1 MFGRHVRF
9 VRSKGRTRICVEC
22 LELCQRALKTDKQQ
36 KRHPHC
42 VPNRTQMRTAWSVPV
57 AINYKPPLSHQRSP
71 SVHHGP
77 LSPHTTTDPTNTQKK
92 NTLTQTV
99 RWCTGATCPA
109 HRVSRCCRQRK
120 KIPAVLS
127 IRPVRRRPA
136 RGRRWSLVVPPRQR
150 QCACTARRRR
160 RRPDGSRRQRRRQQR
175 WRQRHRRPHQRQRQR
190 H

>member
-9 VRSKGRTRICVEC
+9 VRSKERTRICVEC

-71 SVHHGP
+71 PSITAP
-77 LSPHTTTDPTNTQKK
+77 SPTHNYRPNEHAKKK

-150 QCACTARRRR
+150 RCACTARRRR
-160 RRPDGSRRQRRRQQR
+160 RRPDGSRRQR
-175 WRQRHRRPHQRQRQR
+175 QRHRRPHRRQRQR